1 MSAFSDLIV
10 EINCLFSVPK
20 LRPMMVSSKINVMNR
35 ESGRTKEDMEGM
47 KMFEPHQKLNDI
59 AFRVVLIPFFGIA
72 IPLLTKMIS
81 YQDLSS
87 WRLKASFLF
96 TIGIAWIIWEGNR
109 FLLFT
114 LRNYFDW
121 YDRPIRKILA
131 LLLAVPFYTIP
142 VSVILLAIWFRI
154 FTSTETE
161 WSKVW
166 LATALILICVLFI
179 VHVYETVF
187 LVKEA
192 ESEKLANARLE
203 KSKAV
208 AELQA
213 LKSQID
219 PHFIFN
225 SLNTL
230 SHFIDEDPPKAKAF
244 NQKLSDVYRYIL
256 HKRDKD
262 LVLLAEELDFVK
274 DYFSMLKIRYADAV
288 KIKFMFEESSSDQYL
303 VLPIS
308 LQILVENAL
317 KHNVFSDEKPLLIN
331 VFMREDAL
339 VVENEYRPK
348 KKADSSKVGLA
359 NLLERSKL
367 LIGKAVHWTVK
378 GGVFSVELPMI
389 RI

>member
-1 MSAFSDLIV
+1 
-10 EINCLFSVPK
+10 
-20 LRPMMVSSKINVMNR
+20 MMATSKIKVTNR
-35 ESGRTKEDMEGM
+35 ESDRTKEDIEDMNMLEG
-47 KMFEPHQKLNDI
+47 EHKLNDI

-81 YQDLSS
+81 YSDLSS
-87 WRLKASFLF
+87 WRLKTSFLF
-96 TIGIAWIIWEGNR
+96 TIGIAWIVWEGNR

-121 YDRPIRKILA
+121 YDRPLRKILA

-142 VSVILLAIWFRI
+142 VSVILLTIWFRI
-154 FTSTETE
+154 FTTTEIE

-203 KSKAV
+203 RSKAV

-230 SHFIDEDPPKAKAF
+230 SHFIDEDPTKAKAF
-244 NQKLSDVYRYIL
+244 NQRLSDVYRYIL
-256 HKRDKD
+256 NKRDKD
-262 LVLLAEELDFVK
+262 FVLLSEELEFVK

-288 KIKFMFEESSSDQYL
+288 KIDFFFDEEKIGQYL
-303 VLPIS
+303 ILPIS

-317 KHNVFSDEKPLLIN
+317 KHNVFSDGNPLVVTVHIKK
-331 VFMREDAL
+331 DAI
-339 VVENEYRPK
+339 VVENDYRPK
-348 KKADSSKVGLA
+348 KIVTSSKVGLA

-367 LIGKAVHWTVK
+367 LVGKPVK
-378 GGVFSVELPMI
+378 WEVNDKIFSVEVPMI